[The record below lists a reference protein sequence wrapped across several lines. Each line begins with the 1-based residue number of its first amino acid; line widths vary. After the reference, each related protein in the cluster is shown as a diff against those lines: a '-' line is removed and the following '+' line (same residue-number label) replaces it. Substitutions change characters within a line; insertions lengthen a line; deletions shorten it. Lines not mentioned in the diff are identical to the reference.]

1 MVKTPQTKILTL
13 LSSLADGSKAP
24 SRITPAQAV
33 SLTQSGLLT
42 VVSGRVVVSD
52 KGHRAVKRNAKAIRQ
67 ARINGDV
74 SAFLADFMKPGVGYS
89 VKPQG
94 KSKGR
99 SILPWLQ
106 AKSDIT
112 RDECLN
118 ALRAL
123 RTDGV
128 LETNSAQVR
137 NNCQIRWFLSGT
149 REQPAGADESEAAAA
164 K

>member
-1 MVKTPQTKILTL
+1 MTNSIQNLSL
-13 LSSLADGSKAP
+13 LSALCSGNKAP
-24 SRITPAQAV
+24 SRLTPAQAV
-33 SLTQSGLLT
+33 SLTQAGFIGLAK
-42 VVSGRVVVSD
+42 GRVVVTP
-52 KGHRAVKRNAKAIRQ
+52 KGERAIARAAKKIRQ
-67 ARINGDV
+67 ERVTGTVAV
-74 SAFLADFMKPGVGYS
+74 FLGDFMKPGVGYS

-123 RTDGV
+123 RELGK
-128 LETNSAQVR
+128 LETNAHEVR
-137 NNCQIRWFLSGT
+137 NNCQIRWFLAGT
-149 REQPAGADESEAAAA
+149 REEAPAQDETVAAAA